1 VLLKNKNKKYGG
13 CFMKCNRLK
22 SLIRDW
28 YQEVT
33 ECSLSPQRMVEKIK
47 NHIKHCET
55 CKNDEHLPYELEEVK
70 EILKKYSRAKWL
82 EDFGGKEHEES
93 DIVSFFKQENEFIFS
108 PEELYKDET

>member
-1 VLLKNKNKKYGG
+1 
-13 CFMKCNRLK
+13 MKCNRLK

-70 EILKKYSRAKWL
+70 EILKKYLRIKL
-82 EDFGGKEHEES
+82 EDFGGKEHEEN
-93 DIVSFFKQENEFIFS
+93 DIVSFFKQENEFTFS
-108 PEELYKDET
+108 PEELYKDEI